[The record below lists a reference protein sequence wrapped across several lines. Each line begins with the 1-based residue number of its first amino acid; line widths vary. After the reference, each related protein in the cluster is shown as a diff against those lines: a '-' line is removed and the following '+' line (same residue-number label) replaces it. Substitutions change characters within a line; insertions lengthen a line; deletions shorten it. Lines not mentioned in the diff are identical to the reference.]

1 MTPKPICPRAAA
13 LNRAMRQDAREKAA
27 LAIAGTPGGAAEARE
42 FRSVAAD
49 RAGEVYLSAADGNI
63 AHLREAQLLTPRQCD
78 AAAHLARLWG
88 LGLRRR
94 PYSTGDGGNARD
106 EDAITKARREYDALV
121 DAAPYCTR
129 AALDVLAM
137 GEWIVTR
144 DPLPLWREGLNAVA
158 QRLYGRERED
168 C

>member
-1 MTPKPICPRAAA
+1 M
-13 LNRAMRQDAREKAA
+13 
-27 LAIAGTPGGAAEARE
+27 
-42 FRSVAAD
+42 
-49 RAGEVYLSAADGNI
+49 SAADGNI
-63 AHLREAQLLTPRQCD
+63 AHLREAKLLTPRQCD

-94 PYSTGDGGNARD
+94 PYSTGDGGNTRSEKVIAD
-106 EDAITKARREYDALV
+106 ARREYDDLV
-121 DAAPYCTR
+121 DAAPQETR

-158 QRLYGRERED
+158 RRLYGRERED